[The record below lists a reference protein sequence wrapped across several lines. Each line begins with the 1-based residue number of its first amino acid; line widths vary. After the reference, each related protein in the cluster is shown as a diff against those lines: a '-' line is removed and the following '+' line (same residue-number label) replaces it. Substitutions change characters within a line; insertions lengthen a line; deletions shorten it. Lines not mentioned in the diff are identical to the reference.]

1 MTTCGH
7 RCDSNRQS
15 HDCVLG
21 AGMFLRRQKKA
32 ALPIFDE
39 SSDDDSLVAAAQAGR
54 VDAFNLLVIRHERP
68 VYNVTYRM
76 MGNTAEAEDITQD
89 TFLKAW
95 QAIDSFK
102 GGVFRPWLLRIATNR
117 CYDRLRAL
125 SRHPVGSLTGE
136 DDDPDIDL
144 PDEGGNDPVAISE
157 RLDLSEALQQ
167 ALDAL
172 QADQRLAI
180 VLCDVQHYSYEDA
193 AAIAGVPAGTIKS
206 RVSRGRER
214 LRRLLRER
222 KEIREL
228 VQAPGRFS
236 GE

>member
-1 MTTCGH
+1 
-7 RCDSNRQS
+7 
-15 HDCVLG
+15 
-21 AGMFLRRQKKA
+21 MFSRRQKQTD
-32 ALPIFDE
+32 LPRFDE
-39 SSDDDSLVAAAQAGR
+39 SADDDSLIAAAQAGR
-54 VDAFNLLVIRHERP
+54 VDAYNLLVVRYERS
-68 VYNVTYRM
+68 VYNLTYRM
-76 MGNTAEAEDITQD
+76 MGNVADAEDIAQD

-117 CYDRLRAL
+117 CYDRLRSL
-125 SRHPVGSLTGE
+125 SRNPVWSLTIEE
-136 DDDPDIDL
+136 DESELDI
-144 PDEGGNDPVAISE
+144 PDEDGNDPVAISE

-172 QADQRLAI
+172 PADQRLAVI
-180 VLCDVQHYSYEDA
+180 LCDIQHYSYDEA

-222 KEIREL
+222 TEIREL